1 MAAKKPR
8 SREKP
13 TKGLLEV
20 TVHDADGQPRRRLR
34 VQLSSGRTDLGE
46 ILTDDDGVVEFPDLS
61 LGEKY
66 LVRVNGDETSEEILL
81 MERAKESLEIE
92 YEAEAVR
99 GPDDEDESEDAEDEE
114 DLDSPEEPLED
125 LG

>member
-1 MAAKKPR
+1 MAAQKPR
-8 SREKP
+8 SREKS
-13 TKGLLEV
+13 TKGMLEV

-66 LVRVNGDETSEEILL
+66 FVRVNGDESYEELV

-92 YEAEAVR
+92 YDGEAVR
-99 GPDDEDESEDAEDEE
+99 STDDEDEDTDAEDDE
-114 DLDSPEEPLED
+114 DLDSPDESLED

>member
-1 MAAKKPR
+1 MAAQKPR
-8 SREKP
+8 SREKS
-13 TKGLLEV
+13 TKGMLEV

-34 VQLSSGRTDLGE
+34 VQLSSSLTDLGE
-46 ILTDDDGVVEFPDLS
+46 ILTDDDGVVEFHDLS

-66 LVRVNGDETSEEILL
+66 FVRVNGDEVYEELV

-92 YEAEAVR
+92 YDGEAVR
-99 GPDDEDESEDAEDEE
+99 STDDEDEDTDAEDDE
-114 DLDSPEEPLED
+114 DLDSPDESLED